1 MNRQKPIIV
10 NDSVV
15 TECFSSTYPYI
26 NNYLVNDGD
35 HVSSRNGSTKEIID
49 FKTTVT
55 NPYKRLV
62 GNNKRNVNVFF
73 LMAEALWIWAGRRD
87 VAFLNI
93 FNSRMKD
100 YSDDGKYFHA
110 PYGWR
115 MRNLGVD
122 SMINTDSSNLHSL
135 QGQDQILTA
144 IEMLHQ
150 DSYDRRAVIQIWN
163 SELDLGKKSKDLP
176 CNDLLMIKIRNGK
189 LRSTIAN
196 RSNDLHW
203 GLPTNVYQFSFITEI
218 ISQILG
224 RTLGTQTHNS
234 QSLHFYTDNNIALD
248 MFDEMN
254 ISDGVFDD
262 LYDRFEPMLFD
273 FNFTSEDVKERLREV
288 DYFING
294 IIMRL
299 EAGVW
304 EDDFTMNLRSFDE
317 KLYQIYSL
325 LDLYV
330 VYQKSGLKT
339 DEVKIN
345 CIQQIVQ
352 ISGEI
357 KYDFQALAINFFSTK
372 LKDKELMDQF
382 IYNF

>member
-1 MNRQKPIIV
+1 MSRQKPIIV

-35 HVSSRNGSTKEIID
+35 HVPSRNGSTREIID
-49 FKTTVT
+49 FKTTIT

-100 YSDDGKYFHA
+100 YSDDGEYFHA

-115 MRNLGVD
+115 MRKLGVD
-122 SMINTDSSNLHSL
+122 SMTKSNSSNLHAF

-144 IEMLHQ
+144 LQELSEDA
-150 DSYDRRAVIQIWN
+150 DSRRVVVQIWN

-203 GLPTNVYQFSFITEI
+203 GLPTNVYQFSFVTEI
-218 ISQILG
+218 MAQILG

-234 QSLHFYTDNNIALD
+234 QSLHFYMDNEIALK
-248 MFDEMN
+248 MNDEMN

-262 LYDRFEPMLFD
+262 LYDRFDTLEFD
-273 FNFTSEDVKERLREV
+273 FDFTSRDIKERLKEV

-294 IIMRL
+294 IIVRL

-304 EDDFTMNLRSFDE
+304 ENDFALSLRDFDE

-325 LDLYV
+325 LNLYV
-330 VYQKSGLKT
+330 VYQKSGVKT
-339 DEVKIN
+339 DEAKIN

-352 ISGEI
+352 ISRVIE
-357 KYDFQALAINFFSTK
+357 YDFQALAINFFSAK